1 MRPFYKTMR
10 NRYFYLLDILLL
22 AGLPLVALTLRFE
35 TISWSPEVTHAAL
48 IYCPAALIARL
59 AIAFL
64 SGLYRCIWRYASVA
78 ELERILYAGSISGI
92 VTLLIGTI
100 GLSDTGLAATRL
112 PYSVLALDA
121 LFALG
126 ALAAPRLFARFHG
139 TRGRRSENDR
149 RAIVVGA
156 GSAGQLILRETRLN
170 HKLRLCIV
178 AFVDDDPRKQR
189 QLLGN
194 VPVLGTLDDLPSLVA
209 RLGVDELIIAMPDAR
224 GAVVRK
230 VVQVATERGIVAR
243 TMPGLQD
250 LLSGRVKVN
259 SLRPVEIQDLLRRDP
274 IVTDLEAVRTLATG
288 RTVLVTGAGGSI
300 GSELCRQIAA
310 IAPARLIIVD
320 HSENQIFEIDGE
332 LRRTFPTLDVVPV
345 IADIRDAARIH
356 GIVGQY
362 RPYAIFHAAAH
373 KHVPLMEGN
382 VAEAIANN
390 VLGTRNLVDAA
401 LDADTRHLVNI
412 STDKAVRPTSIM
424 GATKRVAERIVLHA
438 AVTEKRNFVSVRF
451 GNVLG
456 SRGSVIPTFMRQ
468 IHDGGPVLVTHPEMR
483 RYFMTIPEA
492 VQLVLQAGA
501 LGKGAELFVLDMG
514 EPVKIVDLARDL
526 IRLSG
531 LEEGS
536 DIDIAFT
543 GVRPGEKLYEE
554 VFFGGEDI
562 RPTNHPKVLRIAD
575 DTHDPSFVEHVD
587 GLIRRAVG
595 HVADDRELRDSL
607 RVLVP
612 EYAREDA
619 RTDPRSRPPAAG
631 EAARPARPSLS
642 K

>member
-1 MRPFYKTMR
+1 MR
-10 NRYFYLLDILLL
+10 NRHFLILDLLLL
-22 AGLPLVALTLRFE
+22 AGSPFLAVALRFE
-35 TISWSPEVTHAAL
+35 TFAWPPAVWRAVWIYAAL
-48 IYCPAALIARL
+48 VLVLRV
-59 AIAFL
+59 AIAYK
-64 SGLYRCIWRYASVA
+64 SGLYRCIWRHASGA
-78 ELERILYAGSISGI
+78 ELERILYASAIAGI
-92 VTLLIGTI
+92 ASFLLGTVGLEVTR
-100 GLSDTGLAATRL
+100 LAATRL
-112 PYSVLALDA
+112 PYSALALDA

-126 ALAAPRLFARFHG
+126 IFAGPRLLVRFRAV
-139 TRGRRSENDR
+139 RGRRSPNAR

-156 GSAGQLILRETRLN
+156 GAAGQLILRETRLN
-170 HKLRLCIV
+170 PKLNVTVV
-178 AFVDDDPRKQR
+178 AFVDDDPFKQ
-189 QLLGN
+189 QHLLGN
-194 VPVLGTLDDLPSLVA
+194 VPVLGTLGDLPALIS
-209 RLGVDELIIAMPDAR
+209 RLGVDELIIAIPDAR
-224 GAVVRK
+224 GSVIRK
-230 VVQVATERGIVAR
+230 LLQAATDAGITAR
-243 TMPGLQD
+243 TVPGLPD
-250 LLSGRVKVN
+250 LISGRVKV
-259 SLRPVEIQDLLRRDP
+259 SALRRVEIQDLLRRDA
-274 IVTDLEAVRTLATG
+274 IVTDMEAVKTLATG
-288 RTVLVTGAGGSI
+288 RTVLITGAGGSI

-310 IAPARLIIVD
+310 IAPERLVVID

-332 LRRTFPTLDVVPV
+332 LRRSFPALNIIPI

-356 GIVGQY
+356 AIVGEF

-390 VLGTRNLVDAA
+390 ILGTRNVVDAA
-401 LDADTRHLVNI
+401 LDAETMHLVNI

-424 GATKRVAERIVLHA
+424 GATKRVAERVVLHA

-468 IHDGGPVLVTHPEMR
+468 IQEGGPVLVTHPEMR

-501 LGKGAELFVLDMG
+501 LGQGSELFVLDMG
-514 EPVKIVDLARDL
+514 EPIKIVDLARDL

-531 LEEGS
+531 LEEGG
-536 DIDIAFT
+536 DVEIAYT

-562 RPTNHPKVLRIAD
+562 RPTNHPKVLRVLD
-575 DTHDPSFVEHVD
+575 DKHDPSFIDQVD

-595 HVADDRELRDSL
+595 HATGDQQLRDAL

-619 RTDPRSRPPAAG
+619 RTDPRSRPVVASEISAP
-631 EAARPARPSLS
+631 PRPSLS